1 MTSSILD
8 GEPPLGAN
16 GERRK
21 SVSDSLQDSSIEHF
35 QLAIDLSNAKDLK
48 AMDKNGFSDPY
59 ARFLMNGE
67 ILCKSDTKKK
77 CLNPVW
83 NQTFAVKIPASRG
96 KLVVEVYDHD
106 VIGSNDLIGCSEID
120 LGPLIIEER
129 SKKTLVLRPA
139 LNSPPNPKLGTIN
152 FSVTVSPLDE
162 TAAETAL
169 EGRRKGD
176 KKIIGTVILRL
187 LEAYDIKPLQG
198 FKGSSDSSRNPSVKL
213 RMDKHK
219 ELSKMKKKTL
229 SRKFHLKSHGGLIL
243 TDSLGRFLP
252 H

>member
-1 MTSSILD
+1 
-8 GEPPLGAN
+8 
-16 GERRK
+16 
-21 SVSDSLQDSSIEHF
+21 
-35 QLAIDLSNAKDLK
+35 
-48 AMDKNGFSDPY
+48 
-59 ARFLMNGE
+59 MNGE

-229 SRKFHLKSHGGLIL
+229 SRKYHLKSNGGKIL